1 MLGSLASLVTL
12 AAGPLFTFTPPPGFH
27 PDPTLA
33 DLETGALALTGDGD
47 REPHLVGFY
56 DDGQGPQAASVAISV
71 VDGPLDVEA
80 NQRPTLAATTTSY
93 FRTALDLSF
102 ELDHTSA
109 VGHGSTRRIEVWG
122 HTLLDDQRRTTVVSY
137 FPGVRH
143 HSVVVA
149 SLPASRE
156 AQLTPLLGAALD
168 TFSATDPPE
177 PWARSQTAIS
187 LAVWGAAGLALAA
200 AGVTRRRAA
209 RPDRGKG

>member
-1 MLGSLASLVTL
+1 MLASLASLVTL

-27 PDPTLA
+27 ADPTLG
-33 DLETGALALTGDGD
+33 DRETAALALTGDSD

-56 DDGQGPQAASVAISV
+56 DDGAGPQAASVAISI

-80 NQRPTLAATTTSY
+80 NQRPALAAATAAY
-93 FRTALDLSF
+93 FRTALDLPF
-102 ELDHTSA
+102 ELDHSAA
-109 VGHGSTRRIEVWG
+109 VGHGRTRRIEVWG
-122 HTLLDDQRRTTVVSY
+122 YTLLDDQKRTTVVSY

-149 SLPASRE
+149 SLPGPRV

-168 TFSATDPPE
+168 TFSAADPPE

-200 AGVTRRRAA
+200 AGIARRRAA
-209 RPDRGKG
+209 QSDRPNG